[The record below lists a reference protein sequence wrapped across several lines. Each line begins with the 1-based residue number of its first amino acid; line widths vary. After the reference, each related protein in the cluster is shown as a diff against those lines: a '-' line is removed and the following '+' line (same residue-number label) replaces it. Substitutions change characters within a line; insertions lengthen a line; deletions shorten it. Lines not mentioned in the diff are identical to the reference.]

1 MPFDLDKLR
10 GDELF
15 GIQCLPY
22 GIFHPSD
29 GSPARIGARLGDH
42 VLDLFG
48 MFGDACLSA
57 SSLNSLMEQGRGTW
71 NELRGRII
79 ESLEAPRFRDLV
91 ARNAHSLDDVDLGM
105 PFEVADYVDFFAS
118 EHHAV
123 NVARLFRP
131 GVPPLHANWKSLP
144 VGYHGRAGT
153 VYPSGVPV
161 KRPWGQSASEGDKAI
176 YGPSR
181 KLDFELE
188 VGFVVGRTSP
198 IGQPV
203 TVDEFDDY
211 VFGVNLV
218 CDWSARDLQAWETFP
233 LGPFTGKSFCTSIS
247 HWVVPLAALEGARR
261 PLVPQDP
268 LPSSY
273 LRGKVPPWGLDLAL
287 EAAINGDSITKPNFR
302 DMYWSPAQMLAHM
315 TVNGARTRAGD
326 LFASG
331 TVSGPQEDQLGCL
344 MEITK
349 NGNHPITLGNGE
361 SRAYLE
367 DGDETIFTGRALLSD
382 GSMVGL
388 GEVRA
393 IVA

>member
-1 MPFDLDKLR
+1 MPFDLDKLC
-10 GDELF
+10 GDDLF

-22 GIFHPSD
+22 GIFQPSD
-29 GSPARIGARLGDH
+29 GSAPRIGARLGDH

-48 MFGDACLSA
+48 MFGDAYLSA
-57 SSLNSLMEQGRGTW
+57 SALNPLMEQGRGTW

-79 ESLEAPRFRDLV
+79 ESLERPRLRDLV
-91 ARNAHSLDDVDLGM
+91 VRNARPLNDVHLGM

-131 GVPPLHANWKSLP
+131 GTPPLHANWKSLP

-161 KRPWGQSASEGDKAI
+161 KRPWGQSASGDGQAI

-188 VGFVVGRTSP
+188 VGFVVGRGSP

-203 TVDEFDDY
+203 TVDDFDDY
-211 VFGVNLV
+211 VFGASLV
-218 CDWSARDLQAWETFP
+218 CDWTARDLQAWETFP
-233 LGPFTGKSFCTSIS
+233 LGPFTGKSFLTSIS
-247 HWVVPLAALEGARR
+247 HWVVPLAALDGARL
-261 PLVPQDP
+261 PLPPQDP
-268 LPSSY
+268 VPASY
-273 LRGKVPPWGLDLAL
+273 LGGEVPAWGLDLAL
-287 EAAINGDSITKPNFR
+287 EVAINGHAIARPNFR

-315 TVNGARTRAGD
+315 TVNGARTRVGD

-331 TVSGPQEDQLGCL
+331 TVSGPREDELGCL
-344 MEITK
+344 MEISK
-349 NGNHPITLGNGE
+349 NGTHPVTLGNGNTR
-361 SRAYLE
+361 SFLE
-367 DGDETIFTGRALLSD
+367 DGDETVLTGHALLPN
-382 GSMVGL
+382 GLRVGL
-388 GEVRA
+388 GEVRST
-393 IVA
+393 VA